1 MGASAGARIDMI
13 AIDSEFESLIP
24 PLTEDEYQRL
34 ERSIL
39 AEGVRDPII
48 TWNGTIIDGHN
59 RYRICEEHNI
69 KFTTK
74 EKDFESRDAAKI
86 WIIENQFGRRNLSKY
101 DRSVL
106 ALKLEGMYAEEAK
119 KRQLSTLKQ
128 NATDVQKSAP
138 REDTGKTRD
147 KVAKAAGVSHDT
159 IRKVKV
165 IETEAAKGNPTA
177 IKAREDIRTGKKSIN
192 KAHQSV
198 HPNGD
203 ESDTRIL
210 CEVCGKPIDKGD
222 SYDHDKKKHKAC
234 SYKLE
239 KDRKRK
245 EHKKPQ
251 FTEDGK
257 RICFFCGRP
266 IEDGKHYQDKLNW
279 CYECGLNHAT
289 EMQRKYR
296 DADRDLRENVPVY
309 NLDSL
314 VMELTASVTNM
325 RDAVNQSIEIN
336 ESMGVKLTSRQ
347 KDSLNKAIERVLQ
360 TIEKM
365 KE

>member
-1 MGASAGARIDMI
+1 MI
-13 AIDSEFESLIP
+13 VIDSEFESLIP

-59 RYRICEEHNI
+59 RYRICEEHDI

-106 ALKLEGMYAEEAK
+106 ALQLESMYAEEAK
-119 KRQLSTLKQ
+119 KKIGGDKRSKAYRETIPQI
-128 NATDVQKSAP
+128 SA
-138 REDTGKTRD
+138 ECSKGSETRD
-147 KVAKAAGVSHDT
+147 KVAAIAGVSHDT
-159 IRKVKV
+159 IRKVKI

-257 RICFFCGRP
+257 RICFFCGKP

-296 DADRDLRENVPVY
+296 DADRDLRENVAVY
-309 NLDSL
+309 NIDSL
-314 VMELTASVTNM
+314 VTELTASVTNM

-336 ESMGVKLTSRQ
+336 ESMGVKLTNRQ